1 MCGIGLNP
9 SLTSCADRSIV
20 FTRSTSLVPG
30 SVDLSTIEKMVPGG
44 IVTPFSPIS
53 LTTLA
58 MLVRQLISYVLLSAY
73 CCTRWFVWLLIGK
86 SPLAWSP
93 LVQST
98 QPFSLSCPP
107 VCSAAAAVAFAG
119 HPNPTAEDSD
129 VCIAWSER
137 GVTFADG

>member
-20 FTRSTSLVPG
+20 FTRSTALVPG

-73 CCTRWFVWLLIGK
+73 CCTRSFVWLLIGK
-86 SPLAWSP
+86 SPLAWSLP
-93 LVQST
+93 VQSI
-98 QPFSLSCPP
+98 QPFSLSCSG
-107 VCSAAAAVAFAG
+107 VLSAAADAAAS
-119 HPNPTAEDSD
+119 AKRAQRRSD
-129 VCIAWSER
+129 RHFCA
-137 GVTFADG
+137 